1 MARKLVRD
9 IGVYIGCISDDL
21 EIDLVSNGSIDVN
34 LDFIK
39 VSNIYK
45 SSGGRGSSESS
56 RQLKCSAGVFIHLHC

>member
-1 MARKLVRD
+1 MNQLSEALMVFLK
-9 IGVYIGCISDDL
+9 DDS

-45 SSGGRGSSESS
+45 SSGGRESSESS
-56 RQLKCSAGVFIHLHC
+56 RQLKCSAGVFIHFIADF